1 MENLTRVKKYGIIN
15 IENEREIPNSFSVFQ
30 KRDTISHVNMDLR
43 IKLPL
48 ALNLGVRRD
57 TRVSDMWQSGKRVIK
72 RQSKFS
78 DFCSKMFS
86 KEKLILTARAKK
98 PLDLTIHPVGIREI
112 PVGSTKA
119 SRWLTR

>member
-1 MENLTRVKKYGIIN
+1 MRE
-15 IENEREIPNSFSVFQ
+15 EIPNSFSSIP

-57 TRVSDMWQSGKRVIK
+57 TRVSDMWQSGKRVLR

-78 DFCSKMFS
+78 DFCCKMFS
-86 KEKLILTARAKK
+86 KKKLMLTARAKK
-98 PLDLTIHPVGIREI
+98 A
-112 PVGSTKA
+112 VGSDDTPRWH
-119 SRWLTR
+119 SRKFP

>member
-1 MENLTRVKKYGIIN
+1 MRE
-15 IENEREIPNSFSVFQ
+15 EIPNSFSSIP

-57 TRVSDMWQSGKRVIK
+57 TRVSDMWQSGKRVLR

-78 DFCSKMFS
+78 DFCCKMFS
-86 KEKLILTARAKK
+86 KKKLMLTARAKK
-98 PLDLTIHPVGIREI
+98 
-112 PVGSTKA
+112 
-119 SRWLTR
+119 SRWI